1 MHNKICEV
9 FQMNAVWARGLLDEK
24 NTHITFFYTLKPDE
38 NTRLELAASNLY
50 RLFVNGKFVGYGP
63 ARAAHGYSRLDT
75 YSLAQWAGVESVLA
89 VEVYSANVNT
99 YYTVCEQPFFA
110 AEIKKGNQVIADA
123 SDFTAYHLMQR
134 VQKTR
139 RFSFQR
145 TFSEIYRLDR
155 DPGMFFAGN
164 TEGLSPIAVDSV
176 KMNQLLPRYVNYPK
190 LEKLPGKSIEDG
202 TITIDPK
209 VEPWIDR
216 AITEVDNIRY
226 RGFLM
231 HELEEDTG
239 DVNQFVF
246 HRGSK
251 SKMFGPMSYRVFDFG
266 RTLTGFFGF
275 DVKAEQ
281 ATTLYILFNEVVN
294 EGPEGLTV
302 PAFRGSCSN
311 VIKYTLAP
319 GSYHLQNFEANSARF
334 AAVVVTD
341 GSAFLDDFGMI
352 VYENPDAASFEY
364 EYGDEELNKIVGA
377 AVNTF
382 AQNAVDVLTDCP
394 SRERAGWLCD
404 SYFSSRAEA
413 HFTGKNL
420 VEKSFLENYAL
431 YEKKPW
437 LPEGMIPMCY
447 PADHYKGIYIPNWS
461 MWYILELR
469 NYVNRTGD
477 ERMRAISKEK
487 VMGLIEFFKKYE
499 NEFGLLENLESWV
512 FIEWSK
518 CNDPEYIA
526 GINYPSNMLWAA
538 ALDAAAELY
547 SMPVLAE
554 KAAAMRTVIRELS
567 WNGSFFEENAVR
579 DGNGNLQKTGH
590 TTETGQYYA
599 FYFGIADQLTDNV
612 LLEKM
617 RTQFGPRRDA
627 EKVYPEVYPSN
638 AIVGNYLRLEIL
650 LRYGYTEQVLQ
661 ECRDFFLKMANLTGT
676 LWEHSKLSA
685 SLNHGF
691 ASVAAVYIAECTKN

>member
-1 MHNKICEV
+1 MK
-9 FQMNAVWARGLLDEK
+9 AVWPVGLLQEK
-24 NTHITFFYTLKPDE
+24 NIHVAFFYTLKPEAD
-38 NTRLELAASNLY
+38 TRLDLSASNLY
-50 RLFVNGKFVGYGP
+50 RLFVNGEFVGYGP
-63 ARAAHGYSRLDT
+63 ARAAHGYSRLDSYT
-75 YSLAQWAGVESVLA
+75 LAPWIGEEIVIA

-99 YYTVCEQPFFA
+99 YYTVFEPPFFA
-110 AEIKKGNQVIADA
+110 AEIKRGDA
-123 SDFTAYHLMQR
+123 ILAEASAFTAYYLHQR

-145 TFSEIYRLDR
+145 TFAEIYRLAQN
-155 DPGMFFAGN
+155 PVSVFSGN
-164 TEGLSPIAVDSV
+164 TEGMVPVATEFVA
-176 KMNQLLPRYVNYPK
+176 MNRLLPRYVNYPK
-190 LEKLPGKSIEDG
+190 LTKYLGNELECGY
-202 TITIDPK
+202 ITLDPT
-209 VEPWIDR
+209 VEPWRDR
-216 AITEVDNIRY
+216 AITEVDNVIY
-226 RGFLM
+226 RGFFAD
-231 HELEEDTG
+231 ELEEDTG
-239 DVNQFVF
+239 NVTQFVF
-246 HRGSK
+246 HRRNADVSAE
-251 SKMFGPMSYRVFDFG
+251 PMSYKVYDFG
-266 RTLTGFFGF
+266 RTLTGFFQLA
-275 DVKAEQ
+275 VKADKE
-281 ATTLYILFNEVVN
+281 TTLYILFNEVIN
-294 EGPEGLTV
+294 EGPEGKTV

-319 GSYHLQNFEANSARF
+319 GYYRLQNFEANSARF
-334 AAVVVTD
+334 AAVVITE
-341 GSAFLDDFGMI
+341 GSACVDDFGMI
-352 VYENPDAASFEY
+352 VYENPDAASFDY
-364 EYGDEELNKIVGA
+364 DYGDEELNKIVGA

-382 AQNAVDVLTDCP
+382 AQNAVDILTDCP

-477 ERMRAISKEK
+477 ERMREISKEK
-487 VMGLIEFFKKYE
+487 VMGLVDFFKKYE
-499 NEFGLLENLESWV
+499 NEDGLLENLESWV

-518 CNDPEYIA
+518 CNDPEFTA
-526 GINYPSNMLWAA
+526 GINYPTNMLWAE

-547 SMPVLAE
+547 DLPELSQRAS
-554 KAAAMRTVIRELS
+554 AMRCAIRERA
-567 WNGSFFEENAVR
+567 WNGSFFEENAIR
-579 DGNGNLQKTGH
+579 DTDGRIQKTGH

-599 FYFGIADQLTDNV
+599 FYFGIADPKTDNA
-612 LLEKM
+612 LFEKM

-627 EKVYPEVYPSN
+627 EREYPEVYPSN

-650 LRYGYTEQVLQ
+650 LQQGYKEQVLQ
-661 ECRDFFLKMANLTGT
+661 ECRDFFLEMANLTGT